1 MTASSLFTCTGTR
14 VYRPT
19 CSVYGESTVDVTGL
33 YHVLDSIVLYLAIVS
48 PPHNRLVGAV
58 LRAQVHECTGTPV
71 YTCSVYGESTVDV
84 TGLYQVLDGIV
95 LYLAVVSPPHNRF
108 VGAVLRTRQ
117 RRLTTHRQ

>member
-1 MTASSLFTCTGTR
+1 M
-14 VYRPT
+14 YT

-33 YHVLDSIVLYLAIVS
+33 YQVLDSIVLYLAIVS

-58 LRAQVHECTGTPV
+58 LGTQVHECTGTPV
-71 YTCSVYGESTVDV
+71 YRPTCSVYGESAVDV
-84 TGLYQVLDGIV
+84 TCLYQVLDGIV